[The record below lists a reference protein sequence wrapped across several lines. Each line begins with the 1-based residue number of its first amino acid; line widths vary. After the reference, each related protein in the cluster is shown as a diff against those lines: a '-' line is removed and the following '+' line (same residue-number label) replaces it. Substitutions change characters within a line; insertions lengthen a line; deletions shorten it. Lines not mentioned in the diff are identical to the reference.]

1 MERRSHKPQHER
13 DACNRRYV
21 CLLITPSPASIN
33 IVLRKRKRRIS
44 NPRAGPTSVAIIV
57 TALLL
62 AFSERLRESLLIL
75 QKIAVGI
82 TRHLLLGPITWR
94 RSKESPADR
103 DNPNV
108 PRPKGRFKY
117 FGGYGQSNRSQEE
130 DVWRRHGDGV
140 IPPLPSA
147 TESDIESLKRDF

>member
-1 MERRSHKPQHER
+1 MERRSHKPHHET
-13 DACNRRYV
+13 DACNCRYV
-21 CLLITPSPASIN
+21 SYLPPQANIN
-33 IVLRKRKRRIS
+33 IEEKRTIS

-62 AFSERLRESLLIL
+62 AFNERLRESLLIL
-75 QKIAVGI
+75 QKIAVGLI
-82 TRHLLLGPITWR
+82 RHVLLSPIWGMSR
-94 RSKESPADR
+94 ESSADK
-103 DNPNV
+103 DNPNA

-117 FGGYGQSNRSQEE
+117 FGGYGQSNRSLEE

-147 TESDIESLKRDF
+147 TESDIESLK

>member
-1 MERRSHKPQHER
+1 M
-13 DACNRRYV
+13 
-21 CLLITPSPASIN
+21 
-33 IVLRKRKRRIS
+33 
-44 NPRAGPTSVAIIV
+44 
-57 TALLL
+57 
-62 AFSERLRESLLIL
+62 IL
-75 QKIAVGI
+75 QKIAVGL
-82 TRHLLLGPITWR
+82 TRHLLLTPIAWG
-94 RSKESPADR
+94 RSKESPADK

-108 PRPKGRFKY
+108 PRSKGRLKY